1 MLNLS
6 LISLNLNQSRSHVEL
21 FHTFQLWNS
30 IHTVSLPFTV
40 SLFLVEKEERA
51 LPEISQRAVHSIIK
65 LKYISQHTY
74 IYIFS
79 SIIKCNKVKDLRK
92 LDDKNSSSKVNVDDV
107 LFSLSWRDLNH
118 NHKYSHTGRT
128 IYEWE
133 QSLDEVTI
141 FITPPPGVK
150 SKDLNIKIT
159 SSALSVGLKAADKP
173 FIHEKFFSNVKPS
186 TSTWFLDDGVIEI
199 SLHKVKKAETWL
211 SALQGHGQMDPFTQ
225 GEMKKKIMLE
235 RFQEEHPGFDFS
247 GAEFSGDS
255 PDPRKFMGG
264 VKHV

>member
-1 MLNLS
+1 M
-6 LISLNLNQSRSHVEL
+6 
-21 FHTFQLWNS
+21 
-30 IHTVSLPFTV
+30 
-40 SLFLVEKEERA
+40 
-51 LPEISQRAVHSIIK
+51 
-65 LKYISQHTY
+65 
-74 IYIFS
+74 
-79 SIIKCNKVKDLRK
+79 
-92 LDDKNSSSKVNVDDV
+92 DDKNSSSKVNVDDV